1 LIEYDNL
8 EKNLLY
14 MLYVVIYRVMF
25 RKKKWYTCISRT
37 N

>member
-1 LIEYDNL
+1 
-8 EKNLLY
+8 